1 MNSCII
7 PAKNLKH
14 ISVVDHLA
22 GLGLKEMAPKVL
34 KWQTPFAGTSKTIG
48 PGPVG
53 SREYSRDKNRVSEC
67 PSAKVPTSPIP
78 SQRTGQDPDQG
89 RAAINAGKGSNCGA
103 STLGGPEG
111 LLLEHISSTQRGE
124 SEACDQPQGSQPVRK
139 PPTLQNGGYTYSKG
153 PDTVQ
158 RLDDQNRSEG
168 CLLLGPNSR
177 GTPEVPKVHSR
188 EPSLSVH
195 LPSLWSVKHPLDLYQ
210 GSEASGGQAQRARGE
225 NGNVPGRHTDNGELA
240 GDGTRTY
247 SSSNLPLGE
256 PGFLHQ
262 CKQIRDPTHSA
273 GGVSGH
279 DPGFLKNVNQD
290 PGGRKVESRCKECG
304 ICSGSLSKGAFS
316 ATGEDDG
323 HVAGDPT
330 GADSY
335 REICL

>member
-1 MNSCII
+1 
-7 PAKNLKH
+7 
-14 ISVVDHLA
+14 
-22 GLGLKEMAPKVL
+22 MAPKVL

-195 LPSLWSVKHPLDLYQ
+195 LPSLWSVEHPLDLYQ

-225 NGNVPGRHTDNGELA
+225 NGNVPGRHTDNGKLA

-262 CKQIRDPTHSA
+262 YKQIRDPTHSA

-279 DPGFLKNVNQD
+279 GPGFLKNVNQD

-316 ATGEDDG
+316 ATGEDNG